1 MTPKQERFVEE
12 YLIDLNATQ
21 AAIRAGY
28 SPKTADQQGS
38 RMLKN
43 VKVLE
48 AIQVAKGKLSE
59 KAELTAEWTT
69 DHLMAEAVYKGFGA
83 SHSARVAALVAL
95 GKRLPNFFAPER
107 HQHGGD
113 SESPPL
119 KMEHSGNAITLL
131 PADILAAARLMGVE
145 GGNVLADGGPKPVDT
160 RSGETT

>member
-43 VKVLE
+43 VKVSQ
-48 AIQVAKGKLSE
+48 AIKAAQANLSQ

-69 DHLMAEAVYKGFGA
+69 EHLMSEAVYKGFGA

-131 PADILAAARLMGVE
+131 PADLLAASRLLGVA
-145 GGNVLADGGPKPVDT
+145 GANVLEDGGPKPLDT
-160 RSGETT
+160 GSV